1 MQICVLQVPTYTKG
15 SAIYLT
21 ANEVKYGDMTINIAG
36 LNLFD
41 YVLIL
46 MVFITLVCLM
56 FKGVGRV

>member
-36 LNLFD
+36 LNLFS